1 MEAEDAGDPG
11 HTAEGREQ
19 RHGQLCAGH
28 QPDGHGHSD
37 AEQHLQCTGDD
48 ERRTQETDE
57 TDETTESTQVT
68 GTTETQGTAAT
79 GTEALLEELSE
90 TFRTNP
96 DSILMKLDELGLSLE
111 DLGDEDNL
119 ASLATAMNEGA
130 ANMGLPTIEDLD
142 SAVSTLH
149 EKLSANWSSYFKVEE
164 A

>member
-1 MEAEDAGDPG
+1 MKVESSSYEAYLGSTGRVEAEDAGDPG

-48 ERRTQETDE
+48 ERRTPANAADAAAGDGR
-57 TDETTESTQVT
+57 DETTESTQVT
-68 GTTETQGTAAT
+68 GTTQAQGTAAT

-119 ASLATAMNEGA
+119 ASLA
-130 ANMGLPTIEDLD
+130 PQ
-142 SAVSTLH
+142 
-149 EKLSANWSSYFKVEE
+149 
-164 A
+164 